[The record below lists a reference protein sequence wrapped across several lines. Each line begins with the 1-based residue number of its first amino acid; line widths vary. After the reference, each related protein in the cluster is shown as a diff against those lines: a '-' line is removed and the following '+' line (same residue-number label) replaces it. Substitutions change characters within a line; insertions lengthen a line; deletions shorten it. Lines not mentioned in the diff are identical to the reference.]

1 MRFWVRRNSRNFWVF
16 QNRGSENRRA
26 SATCRPSNSDT
37 TFASDSKK
45 SSAFSRNAPA
55 KPLDFRLVILYA
67 AYSMTG
73 VEIRAFREKLG
84 WTQMAL
90 AEAIGVTSNTVARWE
105 RGEMAISEPAA
116 RLLQKIAAEQRARTG
131 KR

>member
-1 MRFWVRRNSRNFWVF
+1 M
-16 QNRGSENRRA
+16 
-26 SATCRPSNSDT
+26 
-37 TFASDSKK
+37 TFRIVDYTI
-45 SSAFSRNAPA
+45 RI
-55 KPLDFRLVILYA
+55 V
-67 AYSMTG
+67 MTG
-73 VEIRAFREKLG
+73 GEIRALRGKLG

-116 RLLQKIAAEQRARTG
+116 RLLQKIAAEQRSRTG